1 MKDFNVKFGII
12 GIDHRHVYTQAQ
24 FLIELGAELVGWC
37 TEGSPTTLGGFTRR
51 FPKAKRVTD
60 PRSLLEDQDIQ
71 VILTSA
77 IPSERAKISISAME
91 HGKDVMSDKPGCLSF
106 GDLEELRQTVQQ
118 TGRIWSVD
126 FSERFEVP
134 AVTLAA
140 KLVSD
145 GAIGDVI
152 HTLGIGPHRLNS
164 KSRPNWF
171 FDSNQNGGILADIG
185 SHQIDQFLFFTKS
198 ERAEITLASIRNMGH
213 QEFTNFSDFG
223 EIALRSE
230 TANGYIRLD
239 WFTPDALPTWGDGRL
254 FLLGTEGSIEIRKY
268 CDIGSEEEGNYVYL
282 TNGTK
287 YEKIY
292 GGDAGCPYFYNFLVD
307 VVERSETAMPQKH
320 PFKVMELAIQ
330 AQEMA
335 DGEQRN
341 ELI

>member
-1 MKDFNVKFGII
+1 
-12 GIDHRHVYTQAQ
+12 
-24 FLIELGAELVGWC
+24 
-37 TEGSPTTLGGFTRR
+37 
-51 FPKAKRVTD
+51 
-60 PRSLLEDQDIQ
+60 
-71 VILTSA
+71 
-77 IPSERAKISISAME
+77 
-91 HGKDVMSDKPGCLSF
+91 
-106 GDLEELRQTVQQ
+106 
-118 TGRIWSVD
+118 
-126 FSERFEVP
+126 
-134 AVTLAA
+134 
-140 KLVSD
+140 
-145 GAIGDVI
+145 
-152 HTLGIGPHRLNS
+152 
-164 KSRPNWF
+164 
-171 FDSNQNGGILADIG
+171 
-185 SHQIDQFLFFTKS
+185 
-198 ERAEITLASIRNMGH
+198 MGH

-307 VVERSETAMPQKH
+307 VFERSETAMPQKH

-330 AQEMA
+330 AQQMA
-335 DGEQRN
+335 DGDKRN